1 MDDLS
6 RYKIRAKIAIGVV
19 SVIAAAVYLLFA
31 RAIQPSDELA
41 ARFLRYV
48 LDGGGKVYRPDG
60 TVREITR
67 EAIDKISVT
76 DCRVWN
82 RKAEVH
88 ICAMRFSDKASA
100 EYLTALEAAWDRGSA
115 LTNVDSYRVVSLPLE
130 RQQSILIERGML
142 RP

>member
-88 ICAMRFSDKASA
+88 ICDVAAIAGAMLSSRPA
-100 EYLTALEAAWDRGSA
+100 A
-115 LTNVDSYRVVSLPLE
+115 LT
-130 RQQSILIERGML
+130 QSRTGPADGRAATF